1 MVAIPA
7 ELNAIAEYPMA
18 VVKAAPQPEL
28 AHAWMELVLSA
39 EGQRRLGAA
48 GFLPAPRVPAR

>member
-1 MVAIPA
+1 VAIPA
-7 ELNAIAEYPMA
+7 ELTAIAEYPMA